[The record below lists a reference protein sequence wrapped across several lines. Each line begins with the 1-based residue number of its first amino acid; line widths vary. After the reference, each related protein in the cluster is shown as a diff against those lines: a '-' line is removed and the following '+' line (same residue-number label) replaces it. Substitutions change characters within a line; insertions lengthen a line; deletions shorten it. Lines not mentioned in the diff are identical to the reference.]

1 VSCPHR
7 RSCRASSAVT
17 PLESWRLPS
26 ENGRVITVTEPQVW
40 VLIGVFSAAI
50 FGMIGIVTTS
60 FNRTLTAS
68 IGGLR
73 EAMNAKFEAIDAR
86 FEAIDARFEAIDA
99 KFEAV
104 DAKFEAIDARFDAL
118 SVKLEAMDRDIQAL
132 SRHIFGADSR

>member
-1 VSCPHR
+1 
-7 RSCRASSAVT
+7 
-17 PLESWRLPS
+17 
-26 ENGRVITVTEPQVW
+26 VITLTEPQVW

-60 FNRTLTAS
+60 FNRTLSAS

-73 EAMNAKFEAIDAR
+73 DTMN
-86 FEAIDARFEAIDA
+86 A

-104 DAKFEAIDARFDAL
+104 DARFETL
-118 SVKLEAMDRDIQAL
+118 NVKLEAMDRDIQAL

>member
-1 VSCPHR
+1 M
-7 RSCRASSAVT
+7 
-17 PLESWRLPS
+17 
-26 ENGRVITVTEPQVW
+26 TEPQVW

-73 EAMNAKFEAIDAR
+73 DTMNAKFDAVDAR
-86 FEAIDARFEAIDA
+86 FET
-99 KFEAV
+99 
-104 DAKFEAIDARFDAL
+104 L
-118 SVKLEAMDRDIQAL
+118 NVKLEAMDRDIQAL

>member
-1 VSCPHR
+1 
-7 RSCRASSAVT
+7 
-17 PLESWRLPS
+17 
-26 ENGRVITVTEPQVW
+26 VITLTEPQVW
-40 VLIGVFSAAI
+40 VLIGVFAAAI

-73 EAMNAKFEAIDAR
+73 DAMN
-86 FEAIDARFEAIDA
+86 A

-104 DAKFEAIDARFDAL
+104 DAKFDAVDAKFETL

>member
-1 VSCPHR
+1 
-7 RSCRASSAVT
+7 
-17 PLESWRLPS
+17 
-26 ENGRVITVTEPQVW
+26 VITVTEPQVW

-68 IGGLR
+68 IEGLR
-73 EAMNAKFEAIDAR
+73 DTMN
-86 FEAIDARFEAIDA
+86 A

-104 DAKFEAIDARFDAL
+104 DAKFDAL
-118 SVKLEAMDRDIQAL
+118 YVKLEAMDRDIQAL

>member
-1 VSCPHR
+1 
-7 RSCRASSAVT
+7 
-17 PLESWRLPS
+17 
-26 ENGRVITVTEPQVW
+26 VITVTEPQVW

-68 IGGLR
+68 IGRLR
-73 EAMNAKFEAIDAR
+73 DTMN
-86 FEAIDARFEAIDA
+86 A

-104 DAKFEAIDARFDAL
+104 DAKFAAVDARFDAL
-118 SVKLEAMDRDIQAL
+118 YVKLEAMDRDIQAL

>member
-1 VSCPHR
+1 M
-7 RSCRASSAVT
+7 
-17 PLESWRLPS
+17 
-26 ENGRVITVTEPQVW
+26 TEPQVW

-73 EAMNAKFEAIDAR
+73 DAMNAKFEAIDAR
-86 FEAIDARFEAIDA
+86 FQAVDARFEAIDSR
-99 KFEAV
+99 FQAV
-104 DAKFEAIDARFDAL
+104 DARFDTL
-118 SVKLEAMDRDIQAL
+118 YVKLEAMDRDIQAL